1 VTPRRAV
8 RPVGPSPGPGVAA
21 SAAGPSVAAPRL
33 TTVQT
38 DSPRTTYVLVDGEN
52 IDATLGSAILNG
64 RPTPEQRPRWER
76 ILDFAQRTWDQ
87 PVKGLFFLN
96 ASSGTMPMSFVQA
109 LMAIGFQPI
118 PLAGE
123 SYEKVVDIGI
133 QRTLAAL
140 VDRPGD
146 VLLASHDGDFAA
158 DVERLLDDADRRVG
172 LLAFREFTS
181 SGLTQLAERGL
192 TLFDLEGDVR
202 AFNVQLPRLRII
214 PLTEF
219 DPLRYL

>member
-1 VTPRRAV
+1 MTVDAV
-8 RPVGPSPGPGVAA
+8 
-21 SAAGPSVAAPRL
+21 
-33 TTVQT
+33 
-38 DSPRTTYVLVDGEN
+38 SPRTTYVLVDGEN
-52 IDATLGSAILNG
+52 IDATLGSAILQG

-76 ILDFAQRTWDQ
+76 ILDFARRTWAQ

-109 LMAIGFQPI
+109 LTAIGFQPI
-118 PLAGE
+118 PLSGE

-140 VDRPGD
+140 ADRTGD

-158 DVERLLDDADRRVG
+158 DVARLLDDADRRVG

-181 SGLTQLAERGL
+181 SGLTQLVDRGL
-192 TLFDLEGDVR
+192 TLFDLEGDVK

-214 PLTEF
+214 PLAEF

>member
-1 VTPRRAV
+1 MTAEAV
-8 RPVGPSPGPGVAA
+8 
-21 SAAGPSVAAPRL
+21 
-33 TTVQT
+33 
-38 DSPRTTYVLVDGEN
+38 SPRTTYVLVDGEN
-52 IDATLGSAILNG
+52 IDATLGSAILQG

-76 ILDFAQRTWDQ
+76 ILDFAQRTWSQ

-109 LMAIGFQPI
+109 LTAIGFQPI
-118 PLAGE
+118 PLSGE

-140 VDRPGD
+140 ADRTGD

-158 DVERLLDDADRRVG
+158 DVARLLDDADRRVG

-181 SGLTQLAERGL
+181 SGLTQLTDRGL
-192 TLFDLEGDVR
+192 TLFDLEGDVK

-214 PLTEF
+214 PLAEF